1 MRKYKFRISKENR
14 YPYVIAEIVQ
24 LFLNIKKEINLLYK
38 AGLFIEV
45 HKKFTKIVST
55 HT

>member
-1 MRKYKFRISKENR
+1 MSGGLWGLTNEWVLRVMKET
-14 YPYVIAEIVQ
+14 P
-24 LFLNIKKEINLLYK
+24 KEMEAK
-38 AGLFIEV
+38 AGYFIEV